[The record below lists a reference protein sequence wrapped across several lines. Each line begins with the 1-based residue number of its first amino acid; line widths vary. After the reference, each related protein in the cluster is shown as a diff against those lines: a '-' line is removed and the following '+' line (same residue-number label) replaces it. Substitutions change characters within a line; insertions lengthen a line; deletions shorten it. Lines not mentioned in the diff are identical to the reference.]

1 MYAKPSSL
9 DLDRAL
15 ASAYRGWGISAEFE
29 PRSVFH
35 GDLAELLEDQ
45 SGIWNLQAHF
55 TESTKS
61 ETVEVLQTKKYK
73 RKETHG
79 GFLEWWVSP
88 TTMGFPTKNDH
99 FGVWNGGTII

>member
-1 MYAKPSSL
+1 MVVDTTKTFSEVIFPVKILCMLCMLSRHL
-9 DLDRAL
+9 WTQIGAL
-15 ASAYRGWGISAEFE
+15 ASTYRGWGISAEFE

-73 RKETHG
+73 RMETYG
-79 GFLEWWVSP
+79 GF
-88 TTMGFPTKNDH
+88 
-99 FGVWNGGTII
+99 